1 MSKKKLILLLSGLLV
16 VGIIGGGTFFYLQN
30 RNTGKNGPE
39 TNSEDIEAQEKA
51 QSLLKNRVNFPL
63 ENFIVNLAD
72 PGGRRYLST
81 TIVLEFNDKELM
93 GSLEKK
99 VPEIRDRILMILPT
113 KTFKDIQSAE
123 GKKTLRTALIRE
135 LNDVLQEGEITN
147 IYFQEFVVQ

>member
-1 MSKKKLILLLSGLLV
+1 MSNKKLFLLLSGLLV
-16 VGIIGGGTFFYLQN
+16 VGIVGGGTFFYLQN
-30 RNTGKNGPE
+30 RSTGKNGPT
-39 TNSEDIEAQEKA
+39 TNSEGIEAQEKA
-51 QSLLKNRVNFPL
+51 QYLFKDRINFPL

-72 PGGRRYLST
+72 SGGRRYLST
-81 TIVLEFNDKELM
+81 TIVLEFSDKRLV

-123 GKKTLRTALIRE
+123 GKKTLRTTLIRE
-135 LNDVLQEGEITN
+135 LNDVLQEGKITN

>member
-1 MSKKKLILLLSGLLV
+1 MSNKKLFLLLSGLLV
-16 VGIIGGGTFFYLQN
+16 VGIVGGGTFFYLQN
-30 RNTGKNGPE
+30 RSTGKNGPA
-39 TNSEDIEAQEKA
+39 TNSEGIETQEKV
-51 QSLLKNRVNFPL
+51 QYLFKDRINFPL

-72 PGGRRYLST
+72 SGGRRYLST
-81 TIVLEFNDKELM
+81 TIVLEFSDKRLV

-123 GKKTLRTALIRE
+123 GKKTLRTTLIRE
-135 LNDVLQEGEITN
+135 LNDVLQEGKITN